1 MVLPRSARAR
11 PSQVY
16 RRPLASTVVQRTRA
30 EPQLA
35 EQEIGTPHVGMCAGE
50 QMNLAPFSVLFL
62 FFVPR
67 GADRVR
73 RCRRPALMDRHR
85 GAVR

>member
-1 MVLPRSARAR
+1 MLPRSARAR

-30 EPQLA
+30 ESQLA

-50 QMNLAPFSVLFL
+50 QMNLAPFLLVVFVFL
-62 FFVPR
+62 CHVVSIGFAAVVAPR
-67 GADRVR
+67 
-73 RCRRPALMDRHR
+73 
-85 GAVR
+85 